1 MKFKK
6 VQGFTFVELMVAVV
20 INTIL
25 LAALLGVLAANLNR
39 YNQSIAQDTLNQ
51 QLQVAMNM
59 MASDIRRAGYWAN
72 AKNDIGT
79 NQNNNPFM
87 ATATDVTV
95 SGSCIL
101 FTYDHA
107 GTGTLPSI
115 AAGSDDDRY
124 GYLLS
129 SNTILTRP
137 PGATYSCSPAAG
149 NWEDMTNPKVVKIT
163 ALTFTLSTT
172 TVPAGASAPYMA
184 LRTVTITITGQLIN
198 YPTITKTL
206 TEQVRIRNDK
216 YVP

>member
-6 VQGFTFVELMVAVV
+6 IQGFTFVELMIAVV

-59 MASDIRRAGYWAN
+59 MAGDIRRAGYWSS

-79 NQNNNPFM
+79 SQNNNPFM
-87 ATATDVTV
+87 ASATDVSV

-124 GYLLS
+124 GFLLS
-129 SNTILTRP
+129 NNTILTRP

-149 NWEDMTNPKVVKIT
+149 NWENMTNPKVVKIT
-163 ALTFTLSTT
+163 ALTFALSTT
-172 TVPAGASAPYMA
+172 TVPAGSPVPYMA
-184 LRTVTITITGQLIN
+184 LRTVTITITGQLQN
-198 YPTITKTL
+198 YSTITKTL